1 LACGAEI
8 NQYETSTATTFN
20 VELGSAIGTSTI
32 TYNVS
37 QGSAVIS
44 VVYASSTVVNQTI
57 TGSGTIDFTKSDPE
71 TEQCTVTITPTN
83 ATFSLSVGCVID
95 QSLTVFRIVK
105 NTRDMEGKTATH
117 DSKFIYPGPFS
128 LIVPPLTL
136 PVTFLGGPISQ
147 WHTSTGLA
155 GDGVFPSDGSTV
167 KMRHIGGG
175 GTANW
180 EYDRFKYLVSD
191 TLYTADQIDQLTPLL
206 TTLNDVE
213 TSITSIPGETYEAE
227 FIYSNPNGYRYLY
240 LVWDYVEP
248 DIECY
253 GGQHSFTVDEEGK
266 YETIVNMPNIIG
278 DVTFTFDVGD
288 KPARIQLTYVN
299 EIVAD
304 SLFIGNDLPDSTLES
319 EITSFSG
326 TVQAY
331 DYIGNGQFGETY
343 IVPNAGFTSSDIAVS
358 DGSETRSSGSGT
370 GQIGVVAGYP
380 SPTALASDGQIKLEF
395 FKDATGSSDIA
406 NQVKVTIWSVNSGTN
421 TWSMTPGCPQDQT
434 LP

>member
-1 LACGAEI
+1 
-8 NQYETSTATTFN
+8 
-20 VELGSAIGTSTI
+20 
-32 TYNVS
+32 
-37 QGSAVIS
+37 
-44 VVYASSTVVNQTI
+44 
-57 TGSGTIDFTKSDPE
+57 
-71 TEQCTVTITPTN
+71 
-83 ATFSLSVGCVID
+83 
-95 QSLTVFRIVK
+95 
-105 NTRDMEGKTATH
+105 M
-117 DSKFIYPGPFS
+117 
-128 LIVPPLTL
+128 
-136 PVTFLGGPISQ
+136 
-147 WHTSTGLA
+147 
-155 GDGVFPSDGSTV
+155 
-167 KMRHIGGG
+167 
-175 GTANW
+175 
-180 EYDRFKYLVSD
+180 
-191 TLYTADQIDQLTPLL
+191 
-206 TTLNDVE
+206 
-213 TSITSIPGETYEAE
+213 
-227 FIYSNPNGYRYLY
+227 
-240 LVWDYVEP
+240 
-248 DIECY
+248 
-253 GGQHSFTVDEEGK
+253 
-266 YETIVNMPNIIG
+266 
-278 DVTFTFDVGD
+278 GD